1 MNAKDE
7 IEKLKAEFVSLKTES
22 ELQNFDVQFRNNMNH
37 KTDQEKREFADA
49 FADSARSDARRIRTF
64 CSEVSIRVKL
74 EDILGVVSMAY
85 IARTYFQKSK
95 SWFSQKLNGN
105 LKNGEPSSF
114 TEDELKILSC
124 ALNEISV
131 KIQATARSI
140 A

>member
-7 IEKLKAEFVSLKTES
+7 IENLKNRFASLNTES
-22 ELQNFDVQFRNNMNH
+22 ERQHFDVEFRSRLNRMA
-37 KTDQEKREFADA
+37 DREKREFADA
-49 FADSARSDARRIRTF
+49 FAGAARSDARRIRKF
-64 CSEVSIRVKL
+64 CSEVSIRMKL

-85 IARTYFQKSK
+85 IAKTYFQKSK

-124 ALNEISV
+124 ALNEISA
-131 KIQATARSI
+131 KI
-140 A
+140 